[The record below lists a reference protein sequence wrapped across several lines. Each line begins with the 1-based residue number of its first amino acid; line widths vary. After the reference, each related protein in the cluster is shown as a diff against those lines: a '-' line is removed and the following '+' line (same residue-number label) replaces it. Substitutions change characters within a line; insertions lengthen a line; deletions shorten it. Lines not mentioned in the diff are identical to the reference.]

1 MKLIDKDGGSK
12 MEKKEEYVVHM
23 EKTGYYGCILIAIGW
38 GIACYWMFSLDAG
51 DSLFEHR
58 SVLSVRLTSIF
69 GMIFSPLIIIVFLKC
84 IYNLRKDNVLII
96 LTQEAIFLKR
106 PIGGVSGWIGW
117 EEIVH
122 LNIEKD
128 RWNQDLL
135 IVDFQ
140 NENNQLQ
147 KSRKGKAKKVGEK
160 VFSVDVTIMDTDK
173 EPQEVVEKIFE
184 YWENYKQQTGQVT
197 ETKKEEKTAYE
208 MIEKPQTE
216 EIEKTE
222 MGLKEGVL
230 KAASSKRQKEL
241 KKIIEIRR
249 KGETFFEFMIH
260 PLEQKEVEGITSQS
274 DICKIYLATVD
285 REKIW
290 DNAEIQ
296 RELESQGYTISS
308 GMDVI
313 GAVLEESE
321 IKEINVQIDK
331 ISGFYDSEISELKEN
346 R

>member
-1 MKLIDKDGGSK
+1 
-12 MEKKEEYVVHM
+12 MEKKEEYVVC
-23 EKTGYYGCILIAIGW
+23 EDKSFYLIFIIICVGAIYSGYWAFTL
-38 GIACYWMFSLDAG
+38 SPD

-58 SVLSVRLTSIF
+58 DVYFVRVVAIAVILMFSIF
-69 GMIFSPLIIIVFLKC
+69 LIIYIKSY
-84 IYNLRKDNVLII
+84 ISLRKNSRILVLTEKGIECNNPGMEYI
-96 LTQEAIFLKR
+96 
-106 PIGGVSGWIGW
+106 GWIGW
-117 EEIVH
+117 EEITDIAVEKNGKYTYVLNVH
-122 LNIEKD
+122 FVNKNREFEKTREKRIKTIFKEKNGIHLASVPLLGTD
-128 RWNQDLL
+128 RDK
-135 IVDFQ
+135 
-140 NENNQLQ
+140 NEI
-147 KSRKGKAKKVGEK
+147 KEK
-160 VFSVDVTIMDTDK
+160 V
-173 EPQEVVEKIFE
+173 EE
-184 YWENYKQQTGQVT
+184 YWIKYGKGSEPV
-197 ETKKEEKTAYE
+197 KETAYE

-216 EIEKTE
+216 EREKTE
-222 MGLKEGVL
+222 TGLKEGVL
-230 KAASSKRQKEL
+230 KAASFKKQEEL

-260 PLEQKEVEGITSQS
+260 PLEQKEVEEITSQS

-331 ISGFYDSEISELKEN
+331 ISGFYDSKISELKEN

>member
-1 MKLIDKDGGSK
+1 MKLIDKDGGSR
-12 MEKKEEYVVHM
+12 MEKKEEYVVCE
-23 EKTGYYGCILIAIGW
+23 EKYFTLLLIIGSIIMAYVCYWAFTLDANDSVFEYRNVTYVRIICFLGIIIFSLIALINIKSYISLKKNSRILVLTEK
-38 GIACYWMFSLDAG
+38 GIECNNP
-51 DSLFEHR
+51 
-58 SVLSVRLTSIF
+58 
-69 GMIFSPLIIIVFLKC
+69 GMEYI
-84 IYNLRKDNVLII
+84 
-96 LTQEAIFLKR
+96 
-106 PIGGVSGWIGW
+106 GWIGW
-117 EEIVH
+117 EEITDIAVEKNGDYTFLNVH
-122 LNIEKD
+122 FINKNREFEKT
-128 RWNQDLL
+128 REKRVKTIFKEKNGIHLASVPLL
-135 IVDFQ
+135 EINRDKD
-140 NENNQLQ
+140 EI
-147 KSRKGKAKKVGEK
+147 KKKVE
-160 VFSVDVTIMDTDK
+160 
-173 EPQEVVEKIFE
+173 E
-184 YWENYKQQTGQVT
+184 YWIKYGKGSEPV
-197 ETKKEEKTAYE
+197 KETAYE

-222 MGLKEGVL
+222 MSLKEGVL
-230 KAASSKRQKEL
+230 KAASSKKQKEL

-313 GAVLEESE
+313 GAVLEENE

-331 ISGFYDSEISELKEN
+331 INGFILG
-346 R
+346 